1 MKIFIGIVYIAICV
15 FLMAVV
21 LRQEGKQ
28 QGLGAIGGGAGGD
41 TYWAKNKG
49 RSREGVLKRMTIAA
63 AVGFILLSIAL
74 NLLFKGDIAAATTTE
89 GAQEINMEELTE
101 LINQPRMR
109 TLSPGL
115 PRTARPR
122 WKRKRARRKIPR
134 TEEALIEGNGQV
146 RGRKGA

>member
-101 LINQPRMR
+101 LINQ
-109 TLSPGL
+109 SIEENAADENAEPGAAENSETTVEAEEGAEED
-115 PRTARPR
+115 TAD
-122 WKRKRARRKIPR
+122 
-134 TEEALIEGNGQV
+134 
-146 RGRKGA
+146 

>member
-74 NLLFKGDIAAATTTE
+74 NLLFKGDIAAATTTN

-101 LINQPRMR
+101 IINQSVEENAAEENAESG
-109 TLSPGL
+109 TDENAETTIEVEGE
-115 PRTARPR
+115 A
-122 WKRKRARRKIPR
+122 
-134 TEEALIEGNGQV
+134 TEEDTAD
-146 RGRKGA
+146 

>member
-28 QGLGAIGGGAGGD
+28 QGLGAIGGGAGND

-63 AVGFILLSIAL
+63 AAGFIVLSVVL
-74 NLLFKGDIAAATTTE
+74 NLLFKGDIAAATTTD

-101 LINQPRMR
+101 LINQ
-109 TLSPGL
+109 SIEENAAEENAEPGAEENSE
-115 PRTARPR
+115 TT
-122 WKRKRARRKIPR
+122 IE
-134 TEEALIEGNGQV
+134 TEE
-146 RGRKGA
+146 GAEEDAAD

>member
-1 MKIFIGIVYIAICV
+1 
-15 FLMAVV
+15 MAVV

-101 LINQPRMR
+101 IINQ
-109 TLSPGL
+109 SV
-115 PRTARPR
+115 
-122 WKRKRARRKIPR
+122 
-134 TEEALIEGNGQV
+134 EENAAEENAESGTDENAETTIEVEGEAV
-146 RGRKGA
+146 EEDAAD

>member
-101 LINQPRMR
+101 LINQ
-109 TLSPGL
+109 SIEENAAEENAEPG
-115 PRTARPR
+115 TDENSEA
-122 WKRKRARRKIPR
+122 
-134 TEEALIEGNGQV
+134 TEEDTAD
-146 RGRKGA
+146 